1 MIRKLQHRFILI
13 TMVLVGFVILL
24 GMTIFGYVLYQQQTR
39 QLVGALNAAVN
50 AGLHQSAGAVA
61 DDGYMDNT
69 HAFKTFSVIVDP
81 DGDIISSDGNENEL
95 AEVENWHDVVEKVIS
110 SNGTMG
116 KLSKYDLMYK
126 RVYDLNTGYST
137 IAFINNSQLNKYMF
151 SLLTIA
157 ITLFCSLMVIMFV
170 VSWFLSTLAIRPLNK
185 AWNQQ
190 QQFVADASHELKTPL
205 TVILANNNILLS
217 HKEWSA
223 EKQRKW
229 IENSQAEAGH
239 MKELVD
245 NLLYLARLDANK
257 STTVLSA
264 VPLGELIMDI
274 SLQFEPVAFEKGS
287 GIDYGDVDTDITIS
301 GDTVRLKQLVYILLD
316 NAIKYGEKGTDIKVS
331 LITKGGRPEF
341 TVNNQGDPIGT
352 EDMPHLFERFY
363 RANKARNREEDAG
376 GYGLGLAIA
385 KSIADDHGAKIHVA
399 SNKKEGTTFGVTFKR
414 Q

>member
-1 MIRKLQHRFILI
+1 MIKKIQHRFIFI
-13 TMVLVGFVILL
+13 TMILVGVVILL

-50 AGLHQSAGAVA
+50 SGIHQSAGAVE
-61 DDGYMDNT
+61 DDGHMENN
-69 HAFKTFSVIVDP
+69 HAFKTFSVIVDSE
-81 DGDIISSDGNENEL
+81 GDIVGSDGNENEL
-95 AEVENWHDVVEKVIS
+95 AEVEDWYDVVQKVIS

-137 IAFINNSQLNKYMF
+137 IAFINNGQLHRYMF

-157 ITLFCSLMVIMFV
+157 ITVFCSLMVIMFV

-217 HKEWSA
+217 HKEWSV

-229 IENSQAEAGH
+229 IENSQAEASH

-257 STTVLSA
+257 SAMVSSA

-287 GIDYGDVDTDITIS
+287 GIDYENVNPDISITGDA
-301 GDTVRLKQLVYILLD
+301 VRLKQLVYILLD
-316 NAIKYGEKGTDIKVS
+316 NAIKYGAKGTDITVS
-331 LITKGGRPEF
+331 LTSKGGRPEF
-341 TVNNQGDPIGT
+341 SVHNLGTPISAA
-352 EDMPHLFERFY
+352 DMPHLFERFY
-363 RANKARNREEDAG
+363 RANKARNREESAG
-376 GYGLGLAIA
+376 GYGLGLSIA
-385 KSIADDHGAKIHVA
+385 KSIADDHGAKIHVV
-399 SNKKEGTTFGVTFKR
+399 SNEKEGTTFGVTFKK